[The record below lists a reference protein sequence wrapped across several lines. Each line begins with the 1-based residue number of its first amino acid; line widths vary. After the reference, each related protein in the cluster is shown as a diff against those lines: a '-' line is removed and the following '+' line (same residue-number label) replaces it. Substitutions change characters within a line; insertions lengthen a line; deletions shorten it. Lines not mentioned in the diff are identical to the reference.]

1 LYSKALIVYGEKRLV
16 KRHKSLNGSPVVYYP
31 FWGLVLLIADKYF
44 SPWGIFL
51 GGAILVDAN
60 RTIQFK

>member
-1 LYSKALIVYGEKRLV
+1 LIGSNEKKLV
-16 KRHKSLNGSPVVYYP
+16 NWHKWVTVPLVVYYP